1 MSIQKLTT
9 TNFKS
14 TLESAARPVIVDFY
28 ADWCGPCK
36 MIEPIMQEIAA
47 TNNQVDVYRVDVD
60 ENPDLAIEFA
70 VMSIPTIISFK
81 DAKLYKKAI
90 GAQGKGN
97 ILKLID

>member
-1 MSIQKLTT
+1 MSVKDLNT

-14 TLESAARPVIVDFY
+14 TLESADKPVIVDFY

-36 MIEPIMQEIAA
+36 MIEPIMRDIAT
-47 TNNQVDVYRVDVD
+47 TNKEVDVYRVDVD
-60 ENPDLAIEFA
+60 ANPDLAVEFA

-90 GAQGKGN
+90 GAQGKNN